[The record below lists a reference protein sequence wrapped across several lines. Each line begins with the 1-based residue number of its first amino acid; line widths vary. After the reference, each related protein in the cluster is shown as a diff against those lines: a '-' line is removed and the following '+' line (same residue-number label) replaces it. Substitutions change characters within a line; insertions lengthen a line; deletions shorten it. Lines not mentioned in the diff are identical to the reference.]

1 MALLDSVKDRKGAA
15 LAASDRVPFNP
26 FSLDFRRDPYPVYAA
41 LRAREPVKRVVG
53 SWLVSR
59 HADVL
64 AVLRGRQFSS
74 SRIPE
79 LVKRR
84 GAGLERAAAGDYDGI
99 ESFIAKAIVFTENPD
114 HARLRRLVNNVFD
127 TDTVAAERPAIEA
140 IARELLEG
148 PLAAG
153 GMEALADFAD
163 RVPMYLMCHRM
174 GLPREMGRAMRD
186 WAAGARMLLDPTL
199 MAPADFAGVEA
210 AVREALAYLAGIVEE
225 RKRRPGGDIISIL
238 LANRDR
244 DDRLSEQE
252 VALTCLMSFVAGH
265 ETTKHLIGNGILC
278 LLRHPEQA
286 AKLRAD
292 PTLAPTATE
301 EVLRFEP
308 PLQQTKRV
316 AVAGAEIGDVDIRE
330 GEQVLLLLASA
341 NRDEAV
347 FAEPERFSITRADVQ
362 AHVGFGYGMRACL
375 GGGLANL
382 EATIAFE
389 MLFGGDVRVELA
401 TDDLEWQDGAVILR
415 GLKRLPLRLSGRL

>member
-1 MALLDSVKDRKGAA
+1 MAVLDSVKDREGAA
-15 LAASDRVPFNP
+15 PTAADRVAFNP
-26 FSLDFRRDPYPVYAA
+26 FSPDFRRDPYPVYAD

-64 AVLRGRQFSS
+64 EVLRGRQFSS

-79 LVKRR
+79 LVHRR
-84 GAGLERAAAGDYDGI
+84 GGGLERAATGDYGGI
-99 ESFIAKAIVFTENPD
+99 ESFVAKAIVFTENPD

-127 TDTVAAERPAIEA
+127 ADVVAAERPAIEA
-140 IARELLEG
+140 IVRELLAR
-148 PLAAG
+148 PLADG
-153 GMEALADFAD
+153 GMEALVDFAD
-163 RVPMYLMCHRM
+163 KLPMCLMCHRM
-174 GLPREMGRAMRD
+174 GLPREMGPAMRD

-225 RKRRPGGDIISIL
+225 RRRRPGRDIVSIL

-244 DDRLSEQE
+244 EDRLSEQE

-265 ETTKHLIGNGILC
+265 ETTKHLIGNGLLC
-278 LLRHPEQA
+278 LLRHPDQA
-286 AKLRAD
+286 ERLRAD
-292 PTLAPTATE
+292 PTLAASATE
-301 EVLRFEP
+301 EVMRFEP

-316 AVAGAEIGDVDIRE
+316 AIAGAEIGGVGIRE
-330 GEQVLLLLASA
+330 GEQLLLLLASA

-347 FAEPERFSITRADVQ
+347 FADPDRFLVARPDLR

-382 EATIAFE
+382 EATVAFE
-389 MLFGGDVRVELA
+389 TLFGGNVRVEPA
-401 TDDLEWQDGAVILR
+401 AEDLEWQDAALILR
-415 GLKRLPLRLSGRL
+415 GLKRLPVRLSGRL

>member
-1 MALLDSVKDRKGAA
+1 MALLDPVKDRKGT
-15 LAASDRVPFNP
+15 ASVAPDRVPFNP
-26 FSLDFRRDPYPVYAA
+26 FNPEFRRDPYPVYAA

-59 HADVL
+59 HADLL

-127 TDTVAAERPAIEA
+127 APAVAAERPTIEA
-140 IARELLEG
+140 IVRELLAR
-148 PLAAG
+148 PLADG

-163 RVPMYLMCHRM
+163 KLPMYLMCHRM
-174 GLPREMGRAMRD
+174 GLPREMGPAMRD
-186 WAAGARMLLDPTL
+186 WAAQARMLLDPTL
-199 MAPADFAGVEA
+199 MAPADFARVEA
-210 AVREALAYLAGIVEE
+210 VVREALGYLAGVVGE
-225 RKRRPGGDIISIL
+225 RKRRPGGDIISVL

-278 LLRHPEQA
+278 LLRHPDQA
-286 AKLRAD
+286 ALVVAD
-292 PTLAPTATE
+292 PGLAARATE

-316 AVAGAEIGDVDIRE
+316 AIADAEIGGVEIRE

-341 NRDEAV
+341 NRDEVV
-347 FAEPERFSITRADVQ
+347 FADPERFLITRRDLQ
-362 AHVGFGYGMRACL
+362 ANVGFGYGMRACL

-389 MLFGGDVRVELA
+389 LLFGGDVRVELA
-401 TDDLEWQDGAVILR
+401 ADEIEWQDGAVILR
-415 GLKRLPLRLSGRL
+415 GLKQLPLRFAGRS

>member
-1 MALLDSVKDRKGAA
+1 MALLDSVKNRKGAA
-15 LAASDRVPFNP
+15 SATPDRVPFNP
-26 FSLDFRRDPYPVYAA
+26 FNPEFRRDPYPIYAA
-41 LRAREPVKRVVG
+41 LRAREPVKRVFG

-64 AVLRGRQFSS
+64 TVLRGRQFSS

-84 GAGLERAAAGDYDGI
+84 GGGLERAATGDYDGI

-127 TDTVAAERPAIEA
+127 GAAVAAERVAIEA
-140 IARELLEG
+140 IARELLTR
-148 PLAAG
+148 PLADS

-163 RVPMYLMCHRM
+163 RLPMYLMCHRM
-174 GLPREMGRAMRD
+174 GLPREMGPAMRD
-186 WAAGARMLLDPTL
+186 WAAEARMLLDPTL
-199 MAPADFAGVEA
+199 MAPADFARVETV
-210 AVREALAYLAGIVEE
+210 VREALGYLAGVVEE
-225 RKRRPGGDIISIL
+225 RKRRPGDDIISIL

-278 LLRHPEQA
+278 LLRHPDQA
-286 AKLRAD
+286 ALLRAS
-292 PTLAPTATE
+292 PALAASVTE

-316 AVAGAEIGDVDIRE
+316 AIADAEIGGVPIRE

-347 FAEPERFSITRADVQ
+347 FDKPDRFLIARSDVQ
-362 AHVGFGYGMRACL
+362 AHVGFGFGMRACL

-389 MLFGGDVRVELA
+389 LLFGGDIRIELA
-401 TDDLEWQDGAVILR
+401 TDGVEWQDAAVILR
-415 GLKRLPLRLSGRL
+415 GLKQLPLRFSGRS

>member
-1 MALLDSVKDRKGAA
+1 MALLDPVKNRKGAA
-15 LAASDRVPFNP
+15 PATPDRVPFNP
-26 FSLDFRRDPYPVYAA
+26 FSPEFRRDPYPVYTA

-84 GAGLERAAAGDYDGI
+84 GGGLERAAVGDYDGI

-127 TDTVAAERPAIEA
+127 GGAVAAERPAIKA
-140 IARELLEG
+140 IARELLAR
-148 PLAAG
+148 PLADG

-163 RVPMYLMCHRM
+163 RLPMYLMCHRM
-174 GLPREMGRAMRD
+174 GLPREMGPAMRD
-186 WAAGARMLLDPTL
+186 WAAEARMLLDPTL
-199 MAPADFAGVEA
+199 MAPADFARVEA
-210 AVREALAYLAGIVEE
+210 VVREALAYLASVVEE
-225 RKRRPGGDIISIL
+225 RKRRPGNDIISIL

-244 DDRLSEQE
+244 EDRLSERE

-278 LLRHPEQA
+278 LLRHPEPA
-286 AKLRAD
+286 ALVGAD
-292 PTLAPTATE
+292 PGLAANATE

-316 AVAGAEIGDVDIRE
+316 AIADAEIGGVEIRE

-347 FAEPERFSITRADVQ
+347 FGKPDRFLIARPDLG

-389 MLFGGDVRVELA
+389 LLFGGDIRVELA
-401 TDDLEWQDGAVILR
+401 TDGVEWQDAAVILR
-415 GLKRLPLRLSGRL
+415 GLKQLPLRFSGRP

>member
-1 MALLDSVKDRKGAA
+1 MALLDHVKDRKGVAPAA
-15 LAASDRVPFNP
+15 PDRVAFNP
-26 FSLDFRRDPYPVYAA
+26 FSPDFRRDPYPVYAA
-41 LRAREPVKRVVG
+41 LRAREPAKRVVG

-64 AVLRGRQFSS
+64 AILRGRQFSS

-84 GAGLERAAAGDYDGI
+84 GGGLERAAAGDYGGI

-127 TDTVAAERPAIEA
+127 AGAVAAERPAIEA
-140 IARELLEG
+140 IARELLAG
-148 PLAAG
+148 PLADG
-153 GMEALADFAD
+153 GMQALADFAD
-163 RVPMYLMCHRM
+163 KLPIYLMCHRM
-174 GLPREMGRAMRD
+174 GLPREMGPAMRD

-199 MAPADFAGVEA
+199 MAPADFDRVEA
-210 AVREALAYLAGIVEE
+210 AVREALAYLAGVVEE

-252 VALTCLMSFVAGH
+252 VSLTCLMSFVAGH

-278 LLRHPEQA
+278 LLRHPDQA
-286 AKLRAD
+286 TLLRAGSA
-292 PTLAPTATE
+292 LAAQATE

-316 AVAGAEIGDVDIRE
+316 AIAGAEIGGVGIRE

-347 FAEPERFSITRADVQ
+347 FAEPERFLITRADVQ

-389 MLFGGDVRVELA
+389 MLFGGGVRVEPA
-401 TDDLEWQDGAVILR
+401 AENLEWQDGAVILR
-415 GLKRLPLRLSGRL
+415 GLKRLPVRLSGRL

>member
-1 MALLDSVKDRKGAA
+1 MALLDHVKVRKGTVSAA
-15 LAASDRVPFNP
+15 PDRVPFNP
-26 FSLDFRRDPYPVYAA
+26 FSPEFRRNPYPVYAA
-41 LRAREPVKRVVG
+41 LRDREPVKRVVG

-84 GAGLERAAAGDYDGI
+84 GSGLERAAAGDYDGI

-114 HARLRRLVNNVFD
+114 HARLRRLVNSTFD
-127 TDTVAAERPAIEA
+127 AAAVAAERPAIEA
-140 IARELLEG
+140 IARELLVQ
-148 PLAAG
+148 PLADG
-153 GMEALADFAD
+153 GMEGLADFAD
-163 RVPMYLMCHRM
+163 KLPMYLMCHRM
-174 GLPREMGRAMRD
+174 GLPREMGPVMRD
-186 WAAGARMLLDPTL
+186 WAAEARMLLDPTL
-199 MAPADFAGVEA
+199 MAPADFGRVETV
-210 AVREALAYLAGIVEE
+210 VREALAYLAGVVEE

-238 LANRDR
+238 LASRDR

-278 LLRHPEQA
+278 LLLHPDQA
-286 AKLRAD
+286 ALLRAGS
-292 PTLAPTATE
+292 AIAAHATE

-316 AVAGAEIGDVDIRE
+316 AIAEAEIGGVTIRE

-341 NRDEAV
+341 NRDAAV
-347 FAEPERFSITRADVQ
+347 FADPDRFLITRGDLQ

-382 EATIAFE
+382 EAAIALE
-389 MLFGGDVRVELA
+389 LLFGGDVRVELA
-401 TDDLEWQDGAVILR
+401 ADDVEWQDGAVILR
-415 GLKRLPLRLSGRL
+415 GLTQLPLRLSGRT

>member
-1 MALLDSVKDRKGAA
+1 MAVLDPVTDRKGAA
-15 LAASDRVPFNP
+15 LAAPDRVPFNP
-26 FSLDFRRDPYPVYAA
+26 FSPEFRRDPYPVYAA

-53 SWLVSR
+53 SWMISR

-74 SRIPE
+74 SRIPD

-84 GAGLERAAAGDYDGI
+84 GGGLERAAAGDYDGI

-114 HARLRRLVNNVFD
+114 HARLRRLVNNMFD
-127 TDTVAAERPAIEA
+127 ARAVAAERPAIEA
-140 IARELLEG
+140 IGRELLAG
-148 PLAAG
+148 PLADG

-163 RVPMYLMCHRM
+163 RLPMYLMCHRM
-174 GLPREMGRAMRD
+174 GLPRDMGPAMRD
-186 WAAGARMLLDPTL
+186 WAAGARRLLDPTL
-199 MAPADFAGVEA
+199 MAPGDFPRVEGV
-210 AVREALAYLAGIVEE
+210 VQEALGYLTGVVEE
-225 RKRRPGGDIISIL
+225 RKRRPGDDVISTL

-278 LLRHPEQA
+278 LLRHPDQA
-286 AKLRAD
+286 ARLRAD
-292 PTLAPTATE
+292 PALAANATE
-301 EVLRFEP
+301 EILRFEP

-316 AVAGAEIGDVDIRE
+316 AIADAEIAGVQIRE
-330 GEQVLLLLASA
+330 GEQVLLLLGSA

-347 FAEPERFSITRADVQ
+347 FAEPDRFEITRDNAT
-362 AHVGFGYGMRACL
+362 AHLGFGFGMRACL

-382 EATIAFE
+382 EATVAFE
-389 MLFGGDVRVELA
+389 LMFGGDIQMELA
-401 TDDLEWQDGAVILR
+401 ADDLEWQDGAVILR
-415 GLKRLPLRLSGRL
+415 GLKRLPLRVRGRG

>member
-1 MALLDSVKDRKGAA
+1 MALPGTVKDRKGV
-15 LAASDRVPFNP
+15 ASATPDRVRFNP
-26 FSLDFRRDPYPVYAA
+26 FSPEFRRDPYPVYAA

-64 AVLRGRQFSS
+64 AVLRGRLFSS

-84 GAGLERAAAGDYDGI
+84 GGGLERAAAGDYDGI

-127 TDTVAAERPAIEA
+127 SGAVAAERPAIEA
-140 IARELLEG
+140 IARELLAQ
-148 PLAAG
+148 PLADG

-163 RVPMYLMCHRM
+163 RLPMYLMCHRM
-174 GLPREMGRAMRD
+174 GLPREMGSVMRD
-186 WAAGARMLLDPTL
+186 WAAEARMLLDPTL
-199 MAPADFAGVEA
+199 MAPADFASVET
-210 AVREALAYLAGIVEE
+210 AVREALACLTGVVEE
-225 RKRRPGGDIISIL
+225 RKRRPGNDIISIL

-278 LLRHPEQA
+278 LLRHPDQEA
-286 AKLRAD
+286 LLRAG
-292 PTLAPTATE
+292 PALAASATE

-316 AVAGAEIGDVDIRE
+316 AIADAEIGGVEIRE

-347 FAEPERFSITRADVQ
+347 FADPDRFLITRGDLQ

-382 EATIAFE
+382 EATIAIE
-389 MLFGGDVRVELA
+389 MLFGGDIRPELA
-401 TDDLEWQDGAVILR
+401 TDELEWQDGAVILR
-415 GLKRLPLRLSGRL
+415 GMKQLPLRFR

>member
-1 MALLDSVKDRKGAA
+1 MGLPDTVKVRKGV
-15 LAASDRVPFNP
+15 ASAIPERVRFNPFNP
-26 FSLDFRRDPYPVYAA
+26 EFRRDPYPVYAA
-41 LRAREPVKRVVG
+41 LRAREPVKRVFG

-74 SRIPE
+74 SRIPA

-84 GAGLERAAAGDYDGI
+84 GGGLERAAAGDYDGI

-114 HARLRRLVNNVFD
+114 HARLRRLVNNIFD
-127 TDTVAAERPAIEA
+127 AGAIAAERPAIEA
-140 IARELLEG
+140 IAHELLAQ
-148 PLAAG
+148 PLADG

-163 RVPMYLMCHRM
+163 RLPMYLMCHRM
-174 GLPREMGRAMRD
+174 GLPRAMGPAMRD
-186 WAAGARMLLDPTL
+186 WAAEARMLLDPTL
-199 MAPADFAGVEA
+199 MAPADFARAEA
-210 AVREALAYLAGIVEE
+210 VVREALAYLAGVVEE
-225 RKRRPGGDIISIL
+225 RKRRPGDDIISIL

-278 LLRHPEQA
+278 LLRHPDQA
-286 AKLRAD
+286 ALPRAD
-292 PTLAPTATE
+292 PALAANATE

-316 AVAGAEIGDVDIRE
+316 AIADAEIGGVEIRE

-347 FAEPERFSITRADVQ
+347 FADPDRFLITRGDLQ

-389 MLFGGDVRVELA
+389 MLFGGDIRLELA
-401 TDDLEWQDGAVILR
+401 TDDVAWQDSAVILR
-415 GLKRLPLRLSGRL
+415 GMKQLPLRFR